1 MRALN
6 INLKQHM
13 MTFGSLT
20 SLEKHKEIYQCKLK
34 LLMLL

>member
-6 INLKQHM
+6 VYLKKQIW
-13 MTFGSLT
+13 TFGSLT